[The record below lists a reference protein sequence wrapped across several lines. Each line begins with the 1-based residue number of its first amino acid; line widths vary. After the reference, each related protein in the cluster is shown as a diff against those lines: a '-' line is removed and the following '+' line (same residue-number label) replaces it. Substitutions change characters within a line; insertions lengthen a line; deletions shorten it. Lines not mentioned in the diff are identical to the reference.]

1 MIASPKLRLVSALF
15 FTAVLCVQHSAAE
28 SKSLRIVSATSER
41 LILEFSPRLIGFD
54 TIFTTDGS
62 LSLRPK
68 IADCRFSEAMPGSPY
83 SAVFTALAAVP
94 SPNGF
99 RLDNIEAQN
108 VRRFP
113 ALMSPVPQLTRN
125 GDFGESRYAVLPSS
139 YSSTAV
145 RPWAEVRYGGIAR
158 SVAAADIIIT
168 AARYDAASNSIEIP
182 HKIRVTISFR
192 NDSYIHTAISVSD
205 IPAAIINPKQ
215 AAQWGR
221 ESRPPF
227 AKRSDAHIASNGSY
241 AKITIENEGI
251 YRLTA
256 ADLESAGIGTGVNDA
271 TSIKLFGTGGLPL
284 SETVSDNYTAGMVEQ
299 PIIVNTNN
307 DGKIR
312 EIIFYASGA
321 SGFERNGSSFRR
333 FLNYYSKNNTYLLTA
348 GGAPGMRAIPATVPT
363 EQPIIR
369 PTTYIARIFN
379 EEEIFNA
386 FDSHGFGSGTA
397 WFGRR
402 IDGATTFTTVLPNLV
417 REGSVYYR
425 YSIAHRNDSDG
436 YCTVSENGVTLGKMY
451 LPGCNTN
458 NYIDAYSAYRADS
471 MPATSISADGRSI
484 LKFAYSNSNITSSE
498 AYFDWFEIHYPR
510 ECVANNGEIELF
522 GNETLNG
529 TAEYSINGFG
539 QQIYGFD
546 VTDRR
551 NPQLQSNTSNTG
563 GLFVLKS
570 AFVQGSPRRFYIS
583 SNLKTPKIEK
593 TEIANLTTNFFN
605 TDIIIITH
613 KDLLESATKF
623 KQYRESTGLSACV
636 VTVEQIYNEFAA
648 GMPDIAAIRNYIG
661 FALQNWDKKPRF
673 VVLWGDG
680 HYDFKGIQA
689 LQTNYIPTHQQITI
703 TKDNSTQ
710 PYDGT
715 QTIAGD
721 DFFARAVGDD
731 KKVDIA
737 IGRLPITS
745 PEVGLSF
752 VDKIKLYESNPEPG
766 EWQQTVTLIAD
777 DGKTGKEYVN
787 DGTEHSRNSE
797 VISSEAIPKY
807 IIQRKIYMA
816 EYAVENLPSGRRK
829 PDVTRDYLNMANN
842 RGNLIMNYIG
852 HGSPRVWA
860 HELIFERETT
870 VPQFLNLKKLF
881 FLTAPT
887 CDFGR
892 FDDPNRNSGAEDLL
906 FSKIGGSIGVFA
918 ATRPVYSS
926 PNLNITLALFK
937 QLFAR
942 KDGKYNRLGEA
953 IYEVKQTLFEDND
966 QKFVLLAD
974 PTMRLLL
981 PDYVVS
987 IDSINGKPNTT
998 DTMSLPL
1005 IKALSRVTIQASIR
1019 NAESNEVDETFN
1031 GRALITMTDCDVN
1044 DQVTDPADGVVH
1056 SISRPS
1062 GILNRSSYSV
1072 LQGKFTA
1079 ALVVPKDISFS
1090 NKQGRIFAFAVD
1102 SMRTAKGDTRNFR
1115 IGGIE
1120 SDGFGD
1126 VSGPDIDVYLDARTF
1141 HAGELVRKSPL
1152 LIVDLSDET
1161 GVNTTGMGIGHKI
1174 EAWFDDNFSSI
1185 DLTDAF
1191 QTSLEDSRKG
1201 SAEKQIFNLAPG
1213 NHTVRLRA
1221 WDVLNNYS
1229 ETQTYFRTASD
1240 DKSVNLGEATAY
1252 PNPANASTNLTFTHN
1267 SSQPLEVE
1275 FNIFAADGRLVRR
1288 LHSIV
1293 TELHT
1298 GSVEWDCRNDN
1309 GEAAAQGSYTFTAV
1323 VTDAKGVRSAVAGTV
1338 QVSK

>member
-1 MIASPKLRLVSALF
+1 MTALPKLRFVSVLF
-15 FTAVLCVQHSAAE
+15 FAAVLCVQRSAAE
-28 SKSLRIVSATSER
+28 STSLRIVSATSEQ
-41 LILEFSPRLIGFD
+41 LILEFSPRLLGFD

-62 LSLRPK
+62 LSLRPQ
-68 IADCRFSEAMPGSPY
+68 IADCRFSDATPGSP
-83 SAVFTALAAVP
+83 SSVIFTALAAVP
-94 SPNGF
+94 APDGF

-108 VRRFP
+108 VYRFS

-125 GDFGESRYAVLPSS
+125 GEFGESRYAVMPSS

-158 SVAAADIIIT
+158 YVATADVIIT
-168 AARYDAASNSIEIP
+168 AARYDAASHSIEIP
-182 HKIRVTISFR
+182 HKIRITISFR
-192 NDSYIHTAISVSD
+192 NDSYIHTAISASD
-205 IPAAIINPKQ
+205 IPVAIINPQQVALWSKEP
-215 AAQWGR
+215 R
-221 ESRPPF
+221 RTF

-241 AKITIENEGI
+241 AKIIIENEGI

-256 ADLESAGIGTGVNDA
+256 ADLESVGIGTSANDA

-284 SETVSDNYTAGMVEQ
+284 SETVSDNYTADMVEQ

-307 DGKIR
+307 NGKIR

-321 SGFERNGSSFRR
+321 SGFERNGSSFRH

-348 GGAPGMRAIPATVPT
+348 GGSPGMRAIPATVPT
-363 EQPIIR
+363 EQPVIR
-369 PTTYIARIFN
+369 PTTYIARTFN

-386 FDSHGFGSGTA
+386 FDSRGFGSGTA

-402 IDGATTFTTVLPNLV
+402 IDGATAFTTVLPNLV
-417 REGSVYYR
+417 REGNVYYK
-425 YSIAHRNDSDG
+425 YSIAHRNDSEG
-436 YCTVSENGVTLGKMY
+436 YCTVSENGITLGKMY
-451 LPGCNTN
+451 LPGCNTD

-471 MPATSISADGRSI
+471 IPVTSISADGRSI
-484 LKFAYSNSNITSSE
+484 LKFTYTNSKTASLE
-498 AYFDWFEIHYPR
+498 AYFDWFEIHYLR
-510 ECVANNGEIELF
+510 ECIANNGEIELF
-522 GNETLNG
+522 SDPTLNG
-529 TAEYSINGFG
+529 IAEYSINGFG

-648 GMPDIAAIRNYIG
+648 GMPDISAIRNYIG
-661 FALQNWDKKPRF
+661 YALQNWDKKPRF

-731 KKVDIA
+731 KKVDIV

-752 VDKIKLYESNPEPG
+752 LDKIKLYESNPEPG

-777 DGKTGKEYVN
+777 DGKTGKDYVN
-787 DGTEHSRNSE
+787 DGTEHSHNSE
-797 VISSEAIPKY
+797 IISSEAIPED

-870 VPQFLNLKKLF
+870 VPQFVNLKKLF

-918 ATRPVYSS
+918 ATRPVYST

-937 QLFAR
+937 QIFSR

-953 IYEVKQTLFEDND
+953 VYEVKQTLFEDND

-981 PDYVVS
+981 PEYKVI
-987 IDSINGKPNTT
+987 IDSINGTPITT
-998 DTMSLPL
+998 DTTSMPL
-1005 IKALSRVTIQASIR
+1005 IKALSRVSIQASIR
-1019 NAESNEVDETFN
+1019 NAENNNIDETFN
-1031 GRALITMTDCDVN
+1031 GRALITMTDCDVV
-1044 DQVTDPADGVVH
+1044 DQVTDPADGIVH

-1072 LQGKFTA
+1072 VNGKFTA
-1079 ALVVPKDISFS
+1079 NIVIPKDISFS
-1090 NKQGRIFAFAVD
+1090 NKQGRLFAFAAD
-1102 SMRTAKGDTRNFR
+1102 SLRTAKGDTRNFR

-1120 SDGFGD
+1120 SDGFSD
-1126 VSGPDIDVYLDARTF
+1126 ISGPEINIYLDARTF
-1141 HAGELVRKSPL
+1141 RAGELVRKSPL
-1152 LIVDLSDET
+1152 LIIDLSDET
-1161 GVNTTGMGIGHKI
+1161 GINTTGMGIGHKI
-1174 EAWFDDNFSSI
+1174 EAWLDDNFTSI

-1201 SAEKQIFNLAPG
+1201 SAERQIFNLSPG
-1213 NHTVRLRA
+1213 NHTIRVRA

-1240 DKSVNLGEATAY
+1240 ENAINLGGATAY
-1252 PNPANASTNLTFTHN
+1252 PNPANSSTNLTFTHN
-1267 SSQPLEVE
+1267 SSQPFGVE

-1288 LHSIV
+1288 LHSTV
-1293 TELHT
+1293 AGLHT
-1298 GSVEWDCRNDN
+1298 GAVLWDCRNEN
-1309 GEAAAQGSYTFTAV
+1309 GDSVAQGVYSFNAI
-1323 VTDAKGVRSAVAGTV
+1323 VTDASGINSTITGMV